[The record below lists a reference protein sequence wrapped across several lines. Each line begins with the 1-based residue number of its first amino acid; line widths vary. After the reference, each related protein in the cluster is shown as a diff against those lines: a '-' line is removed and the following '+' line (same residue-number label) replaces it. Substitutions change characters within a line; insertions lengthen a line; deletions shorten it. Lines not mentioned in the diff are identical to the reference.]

1 MVKTPVD
8 RWKDTIIKYSKQC
21 QNILKISNSIRYA
34 GIINVYGRTLTGI
47 VKPNLKPLLKSE
59 QIKNEFF
66 IISTLMSLRKNTAS
80 TVGKLEHMILQH
92 QKITIVILQK
102 NDITYY
108 ISITKREKSLGK
120 IISSIKKII

>member
-1 MVKTPVD
+1 MVKTPAEK
-8 RWKDTIIKYSKQC
+8 WKDTVIKYRKQC

-34 GIINVYGRTLTGI
+34 GVINTYGRTLTGI
-47 VKPNLKPLLKSE
+47 VKPTLKPLLKSE
-59 QIKNEFF
+59 QVKNEFF
-66 IISTLMSLRKNTAS
+66 IVSTLMSLRKNTAS

-92 QKITIVILQK
+92 QKITIVVLQK

-108 ISITKREKSLGK
+108 VSINRKEKNLEK